1 MPTILRRQDGFT
13 LVELLLVM
21 TISLIVFGATLSS
34 WTSVYRGNRQVE
46 KQNDNAEE
54 ARVALDR
61 AARQLR
67 NLANPTV
74 NAITTID
81 RATDYDFIFQTS
93 DPSKTWIRYCL
104 QTTGAGT
111 TPTKA
116 RLWESESAGAIS
128 AAMRGACPGSGWT
141 RSSIVVNNVTN
152 TRSGIDRD
160 IFTYECNVSVAGAC
174 PASTADYTKIENVGI
189 SLWVDQDTTDRA
201 SELDVTTAVFLRN
214 QNEAPTALVS
224 DPRTISLPLR
234 KYLLNGSGST
244 DPEGRTLEYFWFE
257 GAPPSASTI
266 ASTPCTAVPAG
277 TKWQGVTYLRTFDT
291 TTPAG
296 SDVDFYLLVRDPGC
310 LTSLSS
316 KVTVKAQ

>member
-1 MPTILRRQDGFT
+1 MPNTLRRQDGFT
-13 LVELLLVM
+13 LVELLMVM
-21 TISLIVFGATLSS
+21 TISLVIFGATLSS
-34 WTSVYRGNRQVE
+34 WTSVYRGNRAVE
-46 KQNDNAEE
+46 QQNDNAEE

-160 IFTYECNVSVAGAC
+160 IFTYECNISVAGAC

-214 QNEAPTALVS
+214 QNEAPTAVVS

-257 GAPPSASTI
+257 GAAPTAAQLAT
-266 ASTPCTAVPAG
+266 ACTATPTGVA
-277 TKWQGVTYLRTFDT
+277 WEGVTFIKRFPTGTAGQTATFH
-291 TTPAG
+291 
-296 SDVDFYLLVRDPGC
+296 LLVRDPGC
-310 LTSLSS
+310 LTSLFSPIT
-316 KVTVKAQ
+316 VTVPT

>member
-214 QNEAPTALVS
+214 QNEAPTAVVS

-296 SDVDFYLLVRDPGC
+296 SNVDFYLLVRDPGC